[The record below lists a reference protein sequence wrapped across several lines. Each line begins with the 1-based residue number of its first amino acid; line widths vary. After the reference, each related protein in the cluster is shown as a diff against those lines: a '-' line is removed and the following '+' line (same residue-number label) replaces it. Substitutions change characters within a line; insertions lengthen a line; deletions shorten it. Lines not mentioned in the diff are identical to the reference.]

1 MQSFLLLIAVLA
13 NAAAR
18 RVVVVG
24 AGWGGLG
31 AAQALSKEPGI
42 EVTVVDAGAG
52 PAAWCAMATA
62 RRRVGLRRRVST
74 AFGPSTTTSSA

>member
-1 MQSFLLLIAVLA
+1 MRASQRICGHHALGVVGSVGRGVGIPSGKNAISGADAGALSMPRKLILIAVLA

-31 AAQALSKEPGI
+31 AAQAL
-42 EVTVVDAGAG
+42 
-52 PAAWCAMATA
+52 
-62 RRRVGLRRRVST
+62 
-74 AFGPSTTTSSA
+74 